1 MRTSNPQGILWQLY
15 TNAVFRREFIFDKQ
29 LFYDKYNVSPDI
41 VYFLDGV
48 SMNEVLFCAEE
59 LLRKRMLKVKNLL
72 PLTFK
77 LIGKDITGV
86 FYKFCD
92 QCSPKGVERH
102 REDAIQFIQYLLRH
116 KFFSADRYGSLYI
129 RAVMLY
135 ECQALSQSAIRV
147 EQPVS
152 SYNIIT
158 GTSTLSRKKSHV
170 SSLQKFRI
178 ISNHENWMIDRTR
191 KHRKRKGT
199 PTPFL

>member
-1 MRTSNPQGILWQLY
+1 MHTSNPQGILWQLY
-15 TNAVFRREFIFDKQ
+15 TNAVFRKEFIFDKE

-59 LLRKRMLKVKNLL
+59 LLRKRMLKVKALL

-77 LIGKDITGV
+77 LIGKDITSV

-92 QCSPKGVERH
+92 QCNPKGVERH
-102 REDAIQFIQYLLRH
+102 REDAIQFIHYLLRH
-116 KFFSADRYGSLYI
+116 KKFSADRFGSVYI

-135 ECQALSQSAIRV
+135 ECQALSQSAIPV
-147 EQPVS
+147 EQPVT

-158 GTSTLSRKKSHV
+158 GTSTLSRKKSQASPV
-170 SSLQKFRI
+170 QKFRI

-191 KHRKRKGT
+191 KHRKRKGA